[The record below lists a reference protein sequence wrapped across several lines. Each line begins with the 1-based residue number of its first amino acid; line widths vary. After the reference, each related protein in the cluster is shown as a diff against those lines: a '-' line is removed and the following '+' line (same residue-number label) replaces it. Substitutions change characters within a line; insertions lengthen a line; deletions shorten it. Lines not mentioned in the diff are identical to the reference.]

1 MRKIKY
7 LLFLKDE
14 MKNIIVNSLFLLYGL
29 SLWLLYKNMFYLHIA
44 VIISMILMLVKCY
57 YQGIKNG
64 LFWLGLI
71 VLPFVISMFKDSS
84 LTKNEFSEIMLIL
97 IPSITVGLLAE
108 KQRRY
113 IKQLKETYLSALK
126 ALAEATDARDSY
138 TQGHSERVAKYAISI
153 AKELSLSEHEMNSLE
168 QAALLHDIGKIAIPD
183 KILHKI
189 GPLDESDWSIMKR
202 HPEHGQRILS
212 KLSFLSET
220 LPLVLYHHMRFDKK
234 GYPVKEK
241 NIKIPLT
248 ARILTVAD
256 AFDAMTSDRSYRPRL
271 SVKQA
276 LKELEECSGTQFDPD
291 VIRAFK
297 GIAESINEA
306 DNNIKI

>member
-1 MRKIKY
+1 MQKNPFLFTPKNTKNI
-7 LLFLKDE
+7 LWDILFLACGL
-14 MKNIIVNSLFLLYGL
+14 NLTLF
-29 SLWLLYKNMFYLHIA
+29 YKNMFYLHII
-44 VIISMILMLVKCY
+44 VVSLMIIMLVKCY
-57 YQGIKNG
+57 FQGIRNG
-64 LFWLGLI
+64 MIWLNLV
-71 VLPFVISMFKDSS
+71 VLPLIISMFRDGM

-138 TQGHSERVAKYAISI
+138 TQGHSERVAKYAVSM

-183 KILHKI
+183 NILHKI
-189 GPLDESDWSIMKR
+189 GPLDESDWLIMKR

-220 LPLVLYHHMRFDKK
+220 LPLVLYHHMRFDKE
-234 GYPVKEK
+234 GYPTEEK

-276 LKELEECSGTQFDPD
+276 LEELEKCSGTQFDPEA
-291 VIRAFK
+291 VKALIRTKPEQAHTRV
-297 GIAESINEA
+297 
-306 DNNIKI
+306 